1 MPDFFSSV
9 RPLLPVFKNYIAVS
23 TVAVVLVAARD
34 LNLSLLQVPKAMPVE
49 QNSAIITATIRCV

>member
-1 MPDFFSSV
+1 M
-9 RPLLPVFKNYIAVS
+9 FKNYIAVS